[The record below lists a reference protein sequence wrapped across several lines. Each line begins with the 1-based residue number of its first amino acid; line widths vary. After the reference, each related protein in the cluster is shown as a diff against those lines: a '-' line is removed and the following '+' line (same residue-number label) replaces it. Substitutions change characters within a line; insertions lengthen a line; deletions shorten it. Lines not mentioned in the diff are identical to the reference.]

1 MTAPDLLWSAPV
13 DLLPFLLFALVA
25 SITPGPTNLLV
36 LSNSARFGFTA
47 ALPLVLAACASAA
60 LLVLLVGLGIG
71 DALSQH
77 PQVQQLMAWAGIAWL
92 SYLAWQIFRSPAVG
106 LDNARAQTGERL
118 SMAAAAGLQV
128 VNPKTWMMA
137 LAVVGVFAAHAP
149 DKTSRV
155 AQLTLLFF
163 LIAVPCLGVWAAL
176 GRGVSRFCR
185 SDAGMRRFNQVMA
198 VLLLASAWLS
208 LLA

>member
-1 MTAPDLLWSAPV
+1 MDV
-13 DLLPFLLFALVA
+13 LPFLLFAFVA

-36 LSNSARFGFTA
+36 LSNSARFGFAA
-47 ALPLVLAACASAA
+47 ALPVVFAACAAAA

-71 DALSQH
+71 DALTQH

-106 LDNARAQTGERL
+106 LDNAREQAGKRL

-137 LAVVGVFAAHAP
+137 LAVVGVFTAHAA

-155 AQLTLLFF
+155 ALLALLFF
-163 LIAVPCLGVWAAL
+163 VIALPCLGVWAAL
-176 GRGVSRFCR
+176 GRGITRFCR
-185 SDAGMRRFNQVMA
+185 SDAGMRRFNQAMA
-198 VLLLASAWLS
+198 MLLLASAWLGM
-208 LLA
+208 LA

>member
-1 MTAPDLLWSAPV
+1 M

-36 LSNSARFGFTA
+36 LSNSARFGLLA
-47 ALPLVLAACASAA
+47 AVPLVLAACASAA

-71 DALSQH
+71 DTLTRH
-77 PQVQQLMAWAGIAWL
+77 PQVQQAMAWAGIAWL

-106 LDNARAQTGERL
+106 LDNAHQQPGKRL
-118 SMAAAAGLQV
+118 SMAAVAGLQV

-155 AQLTLLFF
+155 ALLALLFF
-163 LIAVPCLGVWAAL
+163 LVAIPCMGVWAAL
-176 GRGVSRFCR
+176 GRGVTRFCR
-185 SDAGMRRFNQVMA
+185 TDAGMRRFNQVMA
-198 VLLLASAWLS
+198 LLLLASAWLS

>member
-1 MTAPDLLWSAPV
+1 V
-13 DLLPFLLFALVA
+13 DLLPFLLFAFVA

-36 LSNSARFGFTA
+36 LSNSARFGFAA
-47 ALPLVLAACASAA
+47 ALPLVFAACAAAA

-71 DALSQH
+71 ETLSQH
-77 PQVQQLMAWAGIAWL
+77 PLVQQGMSWAGIAWL

-106 LDNARAQTGERL
+106 LDNAREQAGKRL

-137 LAVVGVFAAHAP
+137 LAVVGVFAAHTA

-155 AQLTLLFF
+155 ALLALLFF
-163 LIAVPCLGVWAAL
+163 MVALPCLGIWAAL
-176 GRGVSRFCR
+176 GRGLSQFCR
-185 SDAGMRRFNQVMA
+185 SDAQMQRFNQAMA
-198 VLLLASAWLS
+198 VLLLASAWAS

>member
-1 MTAPDLLWSAPV
+1 M
-13 DLLPFLLFALVA
+13 DLLPFLLFAFVA

-36 LSNSARFGFTA
+36 LSNSARFGLTA
-47 ALPLVLAACASAA
+47 VVPMTLAACGAAA
-60 LLVLLVGLGIG
+60 LLVLVVGLGIG
-71 DALSQH
+71 DTLAQH
-77 PQVQQLMAWAGIAWL
+77 PPVQRAMAWAGILWL

-106 LDNARAQTGERL
+106 LDSAREQAGERL

-155 AQLTLLFF
+155 ALLALLFF
-163 LIAVPCLGVWAAL
+163 VVAVPCMAVWAAL
-176 GRGVSRFCR
+176 GRGVTRFCR

-198 VLLLASAWLS
+198 LLLLASAWLS
-208 LLA
+208 VLA

>member
-47 ALPLVLAACASAA
+47 ALPLVLAACTSAA

-106 LDNARAQTGERL
+106 LDNARAQAGERL

-155 AQLTLLFF
+155 AQLALLFF

>member
-137 LAVVGVFAAHAP
+137 LAVVSVFAGAGEDRLAH
-149 DKTSRV
+149 V
-155 AQLTLLFF
+155 AFLSLAFF
-163 LIAVPCLGVWAAL
+163 LISLPCLGVWALL
-176 GRGVSRFCR
+176 GAGSSRWLR
-185 SDAGMRRFNQVMA
+185 SPRAMQRLNRCMG
-198 VLLLASAWLS
+198 LLLLGSAWMSVLT
-208 LLA
+208 

>member
-1 MTAPDLLWSAPV
+1 
-13 DLLPFLLFALVA
+13 
-25 SITPGPTNLLV
+25 
-36 LSNSARFGFTA
+36 
-47 ALPLVLAACASAA
+47 VLAACASAA

-155 AQLTLLFF
+155 AQLALLFF

>member
-1 MTAPDLLWSAPV
+1 M
-13 DLLPFLLFALVA
+13 DLLPFLLFAFVA

-36 LSNSARFGFTA
+36 LSNSARFGLFA

-71 DALSQH
+71 DTLTRH
-77 PQVQQLMAWAGIAWL
+77 PQVQQAMAWAGIAWL

-106 LDNARAQTGERL
+106 LDNARQQPGKRL

-155 AQLTLLFF
+155 ALLALLFF
-163 LIAVPCLGVWAAL
+163 LVALPCLGVWAAL
-176 GRGVSRFCR
+176 GRGVTRFCR
-185 SDAGMRRFNQVMA
+185 TDAGMRRFNQVMA
-198 VLLLASAWLS
+198 LLLLASAWLS

>member
-92 SYLAWQIFRSPAVG
+92 SYLAWQIFCSPAVG

-155 AQLTLLFF
+155 AQLALLFF

>member
-155 AQLTLLFF
+155 AQLALLFF

>member
-1 MTAPDLLWSAPV
+1 M
-13 DLLPFLLFALVA
+13 DLLPFLLFAFVA

-36 LSNSARFGFTA
+36 LSNSARFGLGAVVPMT
-47 ALPLVLAACASAA
+47 LAACGAAA
-60 LLVLLVGLGIG
+60 LLVLVVGLGIG
-71 DALSQH
+71 ETLTQH
-77 PQVQQLMAWAGIAWL
+77 PPVQRAMSWAGILWL

-106 LDNARAQTGERL
+106 LDNAREQAGERL

-155 AQLTLLFF
+155 ALLALLFF
-163 LIAVPCLGVWAAL
+163 VVALPCMAMWAAL
-176 GRGVSRFCR
+176 GRGATRFCR
-185 SDAGMRRFNQVMA
+185 TDAGMRRFYQLMA
-198 VLLLASAWLS
+198 LLLLASAWLS
-208 LLA
+208 VLA

>member
-1 MTAPDLLWSAPV
+1 M

-36 LSNSARFGFTA
+36 LSNSARFGLCATA
-47 ALPLVLAACASAA
+47 PVALAACGAAA
-60 LLVLLVGLGIG
+60 LLVLVVGLGIG
-71 DALSQH
+71 DTLGRY
-77 PQVQQLMAWAGIAWL
+77 PQVQLAMAWAGIAWL

-106 LDNARAQTGERL
+106 LDNASQHSGKRL

-137 LAVVGVFAAHAP
+137 LAVVGVFAAHAS
-149 DKTSRV
+149 DKPSRV
-155 AQLTLLFF
+155 AVLALLFF
-163 LIAVPCLGVWAAL
+163 FVAVPCMGLWAAL
-176 GRGVSRFCR
+176 GQGLTRFCR
-185 SDAGMRRFNQVMA
+185 SDAGMRRFNQAMA
-198 VLLLASAWLS
+198 LLLLASAWLS